1 MNCHF
6 LLSRYNQHHFLGRCH
21 YFIDAKH
28 SLNYRFEFDL
38 LFLVNV
44 NYMLLLFSLTL
55 RKV

>member
-6 LLSRYNQHHFLGRCH
+6 FLLSHYNQHHFLGRCH

-28 SLNYRFEFDL
+28 SLNYWFEFDL

-44 NYMLLLFSLTL
+44 N
-55 RKV
+55 